1 LKSDSQ
7 QFFGG
12 HMRNRFLGVLCVL
25 LLWGISIAR
34 AELRAGIAK
43 VDITPKTHEPLW
55 GFEDRTDP
63 ATGTLDPLYARILVL
78 DAGGKRIAMVAV
90 DLGRSFGEPSLD
102 HLKEAVRKS
111 SGISCLLLTAT
122 HTHAAPVIKDEY
134 DGSPPEWEQR
144 ALNEIA
150 AGIKTAADNLQ
161 AARIG
166 SGTGSVFIGHNR
178 LRVNDDGSVSWFE
191 QNPTMVPTSPV
202 DPTVTVLRIDD
213 RNGAPL
219 AILIN
224 YACHP
229 VVLGSENL
237 QYSADYPGV
246 TNRVVEKALGG
257 NVQSFFVQGAD
268 GDINPYY
275 AVTPMKENAIKLRD
289 WTGEQLGQ
297 EVVRVAKGI
306 QTANDPSASI
316 DFREETL
323 HLRLRWDPDQFR
335 AALLKTFGAKSLEQ
349 MGSPIR
355 PVIDARVTAVLINKQ
370 IAIIAV
376 PGEPFVDFQESWG
389 ARCPVGTT
397 LFFGYANGYHGYFP
411 TIRAASRGG
420 YGAASASTWVEVGA
434 GERMVDWALI
444 ETYQMLGRYSTLPD
458 DLTEGAYKP

>member
-1 LKSDSQ
+1 
-7 QFFGG
+7 
-12 HMRNRFLGVLCVL
+12 MRNRFLGVVSIL
-25 LLWGISIAR
+25 LLWGPSSAR
-34 AELRAGIAK
+34 AELRAGVAR

-78 DAGGKRIAMVAV
+78 EAGGKRIALVAL
-90 DLGRSFGEPSLD
+90 DLGRTFGEPSLD
-102 HLKEAVRKS
+102 HLKEMVSKS
-111 SGISCLLLTAT
+111 SGISCLLVTAS
-122 HTHAAPVIKDEY
+122 HTHGAPVVKDEY
-134 DGSPPEWEQR
+134 DSAPPEWEQK
-144 ALNEIA
+144 ALDEIGA
-150 AGIKTAADNLQ
+150 AIKNAADHLQ
-161 AARIG
+161 NARIG

-178 LRVNDDGSVSWFE
+178 LRVNDDGRASWFE

-213 RNGAPL
+213 RNGVPL
-219 AILIN
+219 AILTN

-229 VVLGSENL
+229 VVFGSDNS

-246 TNRVVEKALGG
+246 TNRFVEKAFGG
-257 NVQSFFVQGAD
+257 SVQSFFVQGAD

-275 AVTPMKENAIKLRD
+275 AVTPIKENAIKLRD

-306 QTANDPSASI
+306 QTLNDPSSSI

-323 HLRLRWDPDQFR
+323 HFKLRWDPEQFH

-349 MGSPIR
+349 MGGGHIPTF
-355 PVIDARVTAVLINKQ
+355 VDARVTAVLINKQ

-376 PGEPFVDFQESWG
+376 PGEPFVDFQESWR
-389 ARCPVGTT
+389 ARCPVSTA
-397 LFFGYANGYHGYFP
+397 LFFGYTNGYHGYFP
-411 TIRAASRGG
+411 TIAAASRGG

-444 ETYQMLGRYSTLPD
+444 QTYRMMGKYSTLPD
-458 DLTEGAYKP
+458 DLAEGAYSK

>member
-1 LKSDSQ
+1 
-7 QFFGG
+7 
-12 HMRNRFLGVLCVL
+12 MRNRFLGVLCVL

-78 DAGGKRIAMVAV
+78 EAGGKRIAMVAV

-102 HLKEAVRKS
+102 RLKEVVRKS

-122 HTHAAPVIKDEY
+122 HTHSGPVIKDEY
-134 DGSPPEWEQR
+134 SDAPPEWEQR
-144 ALNEIA
+144 ALDEIA
-150 AGIKTAADNLQ
+150 AGIKTASDNLQ
-161 AARIG
+161 DARIG
-166 SGTGSVFIGHNR
+166 TGTGAVFIGHNR
-178 LRVNDDGSVSWFE
+178 LRVNDDGTVSWFE

-213 RNGAPL
+213 RNGIPL

-229 VVLGSENL
+229 VVLGSENS

-246 TNRVVEKALGG
+246 TNRAVEKALGG

-275 AVTPMKENAIKLRD
+275 AVIPMKENAIKLRD

-323 HLRLRWDPDQFR
+323 HLRLRWDPDRFR

-376 PGEPFVDFQESWG
+376 PGEPFVDFQESWR
-389 ARCPVGTT
+389 ARCPVATA
-397 LFFGYANGYHGYFP
+397 LFFGYTNGYHGYFP
-411 TIRAASRGG
+411 TISAASRGG

-444 ETYQMLGRYSTLPD
+444 ETYQMMGKYSALPD